1 MLNFHTQCVQIR
13 LAFVSKC
20 IVKKTYIF
28 DFCNF
33 WTLKLWIRI
42 GRPELDKSSSNHITP
57 IFYWL
62 SCELFTLLFSNA
74 YSISLQSI
82 ISGCI
87 FHSSSVYYSFK
98 CTFIVWITR
107 EKFCEGRTLL
117 IVISVKIELCEMNT
131 KGITEKFQLSLWV
144 LERMVCVCMDIYIQ
158 IQTKQNL
165 WLQDPWYLG
174 S

>member
-13 LAFVSKC
+13 LAFISKC
-20 IVKKTYIF
+20 IIKKTHIF

-42 GRPELDKSSSNHITP
+42 GRTELGKSSSNHIIP

-74 YSISLQSI
+74 FSIWLQSI
-82 ISGCI
+82 IPGCI

-98 CTFIVWITR
+98 YTFIVCITR
-107 EKFCEGRTLL
+107 EKVCEGRTLL
-117 IVISVKIELCEMNT
+117 IGISVKIELCEMNT
-131 KGITEKFQLSLWV
+131 KGVTEKFQLSFWV
-144 LERMVCVCMDIYIQ
+144 LERLVCVGMEIYIY
-158 IQTKQNL
+158 IFISK
-165 WLQDPWYLG
+165 
-174 S
+174 

>member
-13 LAFVSKC
+13 LAFISKC
-20 IVKKTYIF
+20 IVKKTHIF

-42 GRPELDKSSSNHITP
+42 GRTELGKSSSNHITP

-74 YSISLQSI
+74 FSIWLQSL

-98 CTFIVWITR
+98 YTFIVCITR
-107 EKFCEGRTLL
+107 EKFCEGTTLL
-117 IVISVKIELCEMNT
+117 IGISVKIELCEMNT
-131 KGITEKFQLSLWV
+131 KGVTEPRSL
-144 LERMVCVCMDIYIQ
+144 LIAHTLIFRH
-158 IQTKQNL
+158 NL
-165 WLQDPWYLG
+165 CQE
-174 S
+174 